1 MEGRT
6 VEFNNTPFT
15 VTAIRKLDCQFGK
28 HYYKDHQG
36 KSDRTRLQGTRK
48 IGCQAHIIVRTI
60 ALYPEFQLPEAEST
74 HLGPR
79 SLKEKKKEKLA
90 QLHKLL
96 CCGEV
101 VKTNTKYHILL
112 PMEEAHHSFHET
124 RGAAGYVQRIHPKL
138 VEKIYELVSEGITDT
153 QEVKRAL
160 KHHTLHVL
168 CPEQKPELR
177 DRSYYPTSTDIR
189 NHVYKA
195 QQACQLSKLDQENLQ
210 LKIEIWKKQSPQSH
224 FHFRPYRSVP
234 ESDRHD
240 TMEEGNLTQ
249 TLLYVHQEPW
259 QQQLLRRY
267 GYTISLMDA
276 TYKTTKYELALFF
289 LAVKTNVGYSVVGEF
304 VVQSETADQIA
315 EALSII
321 SSWNPE
327 WKPPFFM
334 TDYSEAEMGAIST
347 VFPTCQI
354 YLCDFHREQA
364 WER

>member
-138 VEKIYELVSEGITDT
+138 VEKIYELVSEGIKT
-153 QEVKRAL
+153 
-160 KHHTLHVL
+160 H
-168 CPEQKPELR
+168 
-177 DRSYYPTSTDIR
+177 
-189 NHVYKA
+189 
-195 QQACQLSKLDQENLQ
+195 
-210 LKIEIWKKQSPQSH
+210 KKSNEH
-224 FHFRPYRSVP
+224 
-234 ESDRHD
+234 
-240 TMEEGNLTQ
+240 
-249 TLLYVHQEPW
+249 
-259 QQQLLRRY
+259 
-267 GYTISLMDA
+267 
-276 TYKTTKYELALFF
+276 
-289 LAVKTNVGYSVVGEF
+289 
-304 VVQSETADQIA
+304 
-315 EALSII
+315 
-321 SSWNPE
+321 
-327 WKPPFFM
+327 
-334 TDYSEAEMGAIST
+334 
-347 VFPTCQI
+347 
-354 YLCDFHREQA
+354 
-364 WER
+364 